1 MERILIIEDEE
12 KLLKS
17 LEDFFQTQGYEVVTA
32 ATGGEGIKLAEDISP
47 AVVIL
52 DIMLPDISG
61 YDVCRRIK
69 AKRSSIRVLML
80 SAKGEEVDKVLGLEL
95 GADDYMTKPFG
106 VRELLARIRV
116 LSRRSEQSSEVETR
130 YTIGDITVDLAGFQ
144 VVREGQNISMT
155 SLETRIL
162 GYLLAHRDKVVS
174 RDKLLDEI
182 WGFEVYPTTRT
193 VDNLILKLRKKIER
207 DPKKPRYIVTVYGTG
222 YKLVNDD

>member
-17 LEDFFQTQGYEVVTA
+17 LEDFFQTQGYEVMTA
-32 ATGGEGIKLAEDISP
+32 ATGGEGIKLAEATPP

-61 YDVCRRIK
+61 YDVCRSIK
-69 AKRSSIRVLML
+69 EKRSSVRILML
-80 SAKGEEVDKVLGLEL
+80 SAREEEVDKVLGLEL

-106 VRELLARIRV
+106 VRELLARVRA
-116 LSRRSEQSSEVETR
+116 LSRRSEPPEDVGTR
-130 YTIGDITVDLAGFQ
+130 YTIGDVTVDLASFQ
-144 VVREGQNISMT
+144 VIREGRNVSMT

-162 GYLLAHRDKVVS
+162 GYLLSHQDKVVT
-174 RDKLLDEI
+174 REELLDEI
-182 WGFEVYPTTRT
+182 WGFDVYPTTRT

-207 DPKKPRYIVTVYGTG
+207 DPKHPTRIVTVYGAG
-222 YKLVNDD
+222 YKLVGD